1 MLFFTSAHVQNG
13 KAVLRTEDGEIWVV
27 ERGDDDLPT
36 LIQAT
41 SDRDLEA
48 LLGEAEYVPHM
59 RSDVEA
65 DADYE

>member
-13 KAVLRTEDGEIWVV
+13 KAVLRTEVGEVWVV

-36 LIQAT
+36 LIQTT

-48 LLGEAEYVPHM
+48 LLGEAE
-59 RSDVEA
+59 RRE
-65 DADYE
+65 